1 MTSLRLFARGGARG
15 LATSVRETPPAA
27 VTTRAEQ
34 LMQRAMAEG
43 HFENLAGAGK
53 PLPARGA
60 EAPRVRLSG
69 AQLLSQRA
77 ESERRE
83 GELASTWSREEIF
96 CSFSLKLPLPSGLA
110 LEVKPMSASAII
122 TTEHSLSRRCR
133 THGMIISSSSAR

>member
-1 MTSLRLFARGGARG
+1 MTSLRLIARGGARG

-77 ESERRE
+77 ESEMRRCE
-83 GELASTWSREEIF
+83 RAGELD
-96 CSFSLKLPLPSGLA
+96 GLA
-110 LEVKPMSASAII
+110 GAGAPLGYRGTMTVAAGGAHIARYAKENAGATSAAD
-122 TTEHSLSRRCR
+122 L
-133 THGMIISSSSAR
+133 GA